1 MENFDM
7 YISNNGY
14 LVIPE
19 FDIKYLIDFN
29 ESNIPTMPEAV
40 ESAVRAAGRDGDIIL
55 NTTYEPIPFTIVC
68 YTEDNLTIEE
78 KVQHESYVNKLLNTI
93 KNKTKTLAIEK
104 DSKFYNVKYS
114 GALTT
119 INYPAHLK
127 FSIPLKSS
135 DSFAKD
141 IVEKSITGNGT
152 ENSNTLKN
160 VGAIFTINGPAT
172 NPIIS
177 LNDYSMEYNMSILEG
192 AKVEINSSKST
203 IININSDGIKTNVM
217 KYYNHQFPKIENGV
231 NELKIL
237 SGIDDESQVEVKWND
252 LKL

>member
-192 AKVEINSSKST
+192 AKVEIDSSKST
-203 IININSDGIKTNVM
+203 ITNINSDGIKTNVM
-217 KYYNHQFPKIENGV
+217 KYYNHQFPKIEYGENT
-231 NELKIL
+231 LKIL
-237 SGIDDESQVEVKWND
+237 SGIDDESLVNVKWND